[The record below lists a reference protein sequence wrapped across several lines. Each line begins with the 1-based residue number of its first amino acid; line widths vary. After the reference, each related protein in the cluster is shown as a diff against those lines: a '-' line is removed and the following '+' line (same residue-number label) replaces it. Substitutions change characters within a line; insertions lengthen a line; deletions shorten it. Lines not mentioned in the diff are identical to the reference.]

1 MQRDYGTNKTEQSII
16 RQMGGAPHKNSGRGK
31 VKKGDGSYENFTVD
45 VKEAKSSFTLN
56 KDVWAKICTDSL
68 KNRGTDPMLL
78 VVLDGQTRLAVI
90 ELAVLE
96 ELLEDKD
103 G

>member
-1 MQRDYGTNKTEQSII
+1 MTRDYGTNKTEQSII
-16 RQMGGAPHKNSGRGK
+16 NQMGGTPHRNSGRGM
-31 VKKGDGSYENFTVD
+31 KKGDGTYYNFTID
-45 VKEAKSSFTLN
+45 VKESKESFTLN
-56 KDVWAKICTDSL
+56 KNVWAKICTDAI
-68 KNRGTDPMLL
+68 KNRTDPMLL
-78 VVLDGQTRLAVI
+78 VVLGGQTRLAVI

>member
-1 MQRDYGTNKTEQSII
+1 MTRDYGTNKTEQSII
-16 RQMGGAPHKNSGRGK
+16 NRMGGTPHKNSGRGM
-31 VKKGDGSYENFTVD
+31 KKGDGSYENFTVD
-45 VKEAKSSFTLN
+45 VKEAKASFTLN
-56 KDVWAKICTDSL
+56 KNVWSKICTDAM

-90 ELAVLE
+90 ELGVLE
-96 ELLEDKD
+96 QLLENQD

>member
-1 MQRDYGTNKTEQSII
+1 MSERGEISRLN
-16 RQMGGAPHKNSGRGK
+16 GAKATKNSGRGRIQ
-31 VKKGDGSYENFTVD
+31 KGDAFYDRFTVD
-45 VKEAKSSFTLN
+45 VKEYANSYSISRDN
-56 KDVWAKICTDSL
+56 WAKICTDAV
-68 KNRGTDPMLL
+68 KNRTDPMLL
-78 VVLDGQTRLAVI
+78 LVLGGQTRLAVI